1 MNSERYTHAIVHGNG
16 NELAFSREH
25 AQALFLQGLSIGWE
39 SPVIV
44 SFESALTEEE
54 AHKALKTLES

>member
-16 NELAFSREH
+16 NELALSRDH
-25 AQALFLQGLSIGWE
+25 AQALFLQGLSMGWDT
-39 SPVIV
+39 PIVI

-54 AHKALKTLES
+54 ARNALKRLET

>member
-16 NELAFSREH
+16 NELALSQDH
-25 AQALFLQGLSIGWE
+25 AQALFLQGLSMGWDT
-39 SPVIV
+39 PIII

-54 AHKALKTLES
+54 ARNVLKRLET